1 MENLDE
7 YSLNQS
13 LGAIVNIDVQTLIDD
28 EDTDVAKV
36 VIGQG
41 KNESIENGNFQSAQ
55 KIREEK
61 VKLID
66 ALSQFPITALWLVHE
81 YGQNRYKAKKSD
93 PIAASSKRTNNIE
106 SIKKYFLLT
115 SSSFAVKETWAS
127 SWHDEKNLL
136 RIELTKFPYTFEDLL
151 KLVDIIVFAYK
162 YRGLF
167 YQPVSSNIKNHMGI
181 IINRLEGLGR
191 RSKLDV
197 AKFYD
202 VIKTS
207 PANQCDEQF
216 LFLTTAEMQSYF
228 SEIVL
233 AEHFWLLSRQQLT
246 TANYRLVLFIANQYK
261 GSFLGF
267 DDLVQEGQIGLLK
280 AVDRFDYRLGFQ
292 FSTYA
297 GYWIRQSIS
306 RALSRSERAVRV
318 PCGQVANINK
328 VFRAK
333 EELSLKAGAEVTVKE
348 LAQYTKFSEEE
359 INTILSIS
367 QPPVSLED
375 FDSEEENS
383 FAPIDFLEQQAFP
396 HPLKKIAES
405 ELENLIA
412 KALKILSTREAKI
425 IRCHFGIDGDNEM
438 TLQDIGSELNLTR
451 ERVRQIQV
459 KALNMLK
466 LSYGQ
471 QLISF
476 L

>member
-1 MENLDE
+1 MKNLDE
-7 YSLNQS
+7 YQLNQG
-13 LGAIVNIDVQTLIDD
+13 LGAIVNIDAETLVDSV
-28 EDTDVAKV
+28 DTQVAKEAM
-36 VIGQG
+36 GQG
-41 KNESIENGNFQSAQ
+41 KNENVENVNFQSAQ
-55 KIREEK
+55 KIRDEK
-61 VKLID
+61 IKLIE
-66 ALSQFPITALWLVHE
+66 ALSQFPVTALWLMNE
-81 YGQNRYKAKKSD
+81 YGQNRYKAKKTD
-93 PIAASSKRTNNIE
+93 PTADSAELSNNIE
-106 SIKKYFLLT
+106 NIKKYFALT
-115 SSSFAVKETWAS
+115 CSSFAAKEDGVVS
-127 SWHDEKNLL
+127 CQDEKNLL

-167 YQPVSSNIKNHMGI
+167 YQPVSSNIKNHVGI
-181 IINRLEGLGR
+181 IINRLEGVGR
-191 RSKLDV
+191 RAKLDA

-202 VIKTS
+202 FIKTS
-207 PANQCDEQF
+207 PANHWDEQF
-216 LFLTTAEMQSYF
+216 LFLTIGEMQVYF
-228 SEIVL
+228 SDIVL
-233 AEHFWLLSRQQLT
+233 AEHFWLHSRQQLT
-246 TANYRLVLFIANQYK
+246 TANSRLVLFIANQYK

-306 RALSRSERAVRV
+306 RALSRCERAVRV

-333 EELSLKAGAEVTVKE
+333 EELSLKIGGEVTVKDIAE
-348 LAQYTKFSEEE
+348 HTKFSEEE
-359 INTILSIS
+359 INVILSIS
-367 QPPVSLED
+367 QPPVSLD
-375 FDSEEENS
+375 GFDDDEENS

-405 ELENLIA
+405 ELESILT

-425 IRCHFGIDGDNEM
+425 ISCHFGIDCDSEM